1 MADTNS
7 SIESFI
13 SDLQSLWSAEKQL
26 TEAMP
31 VMVKQA
37 TNIGLRKNL
46 ALHLAETDQHKVA
59 LESICKELGY
69 QHEGEENSEMKTLL
83 DKGAHA
89 RSTQVS
95 EAKTDAAIIE
105 NAIQIEHYEIGRYT
119 AVAATA
125 KALGYEGIAARLS
138 LTLEEERQ
146 ADTKLNFLQRFY
158 VEKTAEIGAPGLAL
172 K

>member
-7 SIESFI
+7 IESFVNNI
-13 SDLQSLWSAEKQL
+13 QALWSAETQL

-31 VMVKQA
+31 VMIKQA

-59 LESICKELGY
+59 LEGICKELGY
-69 QHEGEENSEMKTLL
+69 EHEGEENGEMKSMLE
-83 DKGAHA
+83 DGARA
-89 RSTQVS
+89 ISTQVS
-95 EAKTDAAIIE
+95 DTKADAAIIHG
-105 NAIQIEHYEIGRYT
+105 AIKIEHYEIERYT

-125 KALGYEGIAARLS
+125 KALGYDGIAARLN

-146 ADTKLNFLQRFY
+146 ADTKLNFLHRFY
-158 VEKTAEIGAPGLAL
+158 VEDTSEIGAPGLAL